1 MQKAD
6 CSILKRLL
14 IGMALI
20 MVATLP
26 LSALAQTI
34 NLPRIKVQNGL
45 FIENGS
51 GKEFTP
57 TGTNY
62 FRSISTATGF
72 AHAALCQ
79 GTYDRGYVEAMLAD
93 LASSGFN
100 TLRVFHSS
108 VTGGDGLLVSP
119 KAREIAPGYTANML
133 HLLRQARQHK
143 IRIIFTWDIWLPNS
157 EWLSSQPLPNESSYN
172 IPLKA
177 VAGME
182 VNGFRFS
189 LEGIRNRANSI
200 VELIKEIKRDDPGL
214 LSVVLAWELEN
225 EIYFRMDQTPFNMGA
240 GSFTFNGKQ
249 YTMGVGADMQALM
262 DDSIIIWSTLCAG
275 AIRVADPEALVSAG
289 VFSFKAVDRTGPGAD
304 SSSTGNIRC
313 PARLTA
319 LLRADLNYLDL
330 HLYAEKYP
338 TIGIL
343 QHLEEDLLS
352 VEWKQLSKAAK
363 KAGKPIFAGESGIFA
378 EHYRNLARN
387 EFDNELAV
395 SGYRQLVTRLKELGF
410 AGTLYWFYGNPDNA
424 QIARHPPMKHNPQ
437 YGSILVES
445 PRWNAAVLGKE
456 KVATVDSTGSLHGV
470 ATEDGSG
477 LESPIISTDKP
488 GNAVAGSLQ
497 GSIQVGMKLG
507 LKSGFTA
514 PGEGVKSDGSISF
527 WAKADTMTSDNYLVF
542 ATPSSSS
549 TGGFSIRSTAN
560 RYIVFQMGGANQTN
574 KTSFPIGVWHHIVL
588 TWNNTKRDA
597 QMYVDGSLAA
607 TIKAYPNTVKVG
619 ELRIG
624 GYDMT
629 TLNFSSRQFKGKLYD
644 LQLYTKALNRSEI
657 ATLYKY
663 PGATLG
669 ALDMPIV
676 RAITRTN
683 DALEITYNR
692 NVAALV
698 AGSIFRVEWSNTLA
712 TGTWS
717 DAGVTQTVLN
727 DDGTAQTVKVTIP
740 TGYAI
745 PARFARVKITRP

>member
-1 MQKAD
+1 
-6 CSILKRLL
+6 
-14 IGMALI
+14 
-20 MVATLP
+20 
-26 LSALAQTI
+26 
-34 NLPRIKVQNGL
+34 
-45 FIENGS
+45 
-51 GKEFTP
+51 
-57 TGTNY
+57 
-62 FRSISTATGF
+62 
-72 AHAALCQ
+72 
-79 GTYDRGYVEAMLAD
+79 
-93 LASSGFN
+93 
-100 TLRVFHSS
+100 
-108 VTGGDGLLVSP
+108 
-119 KAREIAPGYTANML
+119 ML

-143 IRIIFTWDIWLPNS
+143 IRIIFTWDIWLPKS
-157 EWLSSQPLPNESSYN
+157 EWLSSQPLPNESRYN

-177 VAGME
+177 VDGMG

-200 VELIKEIKRDDPGL
+200 VELIKVIKRDDPGL

-262 DDSIIIWSTLCAG
+262 DDTIIIWSTLCAG

-289 VFSFKAVDRTGPGAD
+289 VFSFAAVDRTGPGDTA
-304 SSSTGNIRC
+304 SSSTRDNRC

-330 HLYAEKYP
+330 HLYAMKSS
-338 TIGIL
+338 TVGIL
-343 QHLEEDLLS
+343 QRLEQDLLS

-363 KAGKPIFAGESGIFA
+363 EAGKPIFAGETGIFA
-378 EHYRNLARN
+378 EQYLTKN

-395 SGYRQLVTRLKELGF
+395 SGYRQLVTRIKELGF

-456 KVATVDSTGSLHGV
+456 KVATVDSAGSLHGV
-470 ATEDGSG
+470 ATEAGPG
-477 LESPIISTDKP
+477 FESPIISTEKP
-488 GNAVAGSLQ
+488 AKAVAGSLQ
-497 GSIQVGMKLG
+497 GSIQVGMNLP

-549 TGGFSIRSTAN
+549 TGGFSIRIAAN
-560 RYIVFQMGGANQTN
+560 DNIDFQMGGSNRSNRARF
-574 KTSFPIGVWHHIVL
+574 KIKVWHHVVL

-607 TIKAYPNTVKVG
+607 TITYPNTVKVG

-629 TLNFSSRQFKGKLYD
+629 TSYYSLRQFKGKLYN
-644 LQLYTKALNRSEI
+644 LQLYTKALNSSEI
-657 ATLYKY
+657 ATLYKN
-663 PGATLG
+663 PGSTLG
-669 ALDMPIV
+669 ALDMPTV
-676 RAITRTN
+676 RSIIRTN

-717 DAGVTQTVLN
+717 DAGVTQKILN